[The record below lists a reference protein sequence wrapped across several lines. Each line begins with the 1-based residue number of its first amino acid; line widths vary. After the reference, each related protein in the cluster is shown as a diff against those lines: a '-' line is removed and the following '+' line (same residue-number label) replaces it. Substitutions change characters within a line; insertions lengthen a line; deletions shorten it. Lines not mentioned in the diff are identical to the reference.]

1 MKSTPIQMSVD
12 AVPPTRLTELLVDK
26 SAARLSPLE
35 QQAAALLAK
44 LPTPT
49 PLSPQSIERIGK
61 TIVRPPASSLGWL
74 IGGGTGLAVVVV
86 AATALWPRPSGPPP
100 VRPNVVESDRSAP
113 QIRPVEPTQPVSVPP
128 VPAKTL
134 ATAPPHTA
142 GEPTSPSTHPAR
154 KHVVAAVVKPAVGV
168 AVPSTSLTVPVP
180 SVDPPT
186 EESALA
192 LESRLLGLALREL
205 RQTHD
210 AKQALVRLDEYSA
223 RFPSGL
229 LKVEAQAARVD
240 ALMLLGRRDEALGL
254 LEHTTF
260 TRLPRGGEL
269 TVLRGELR
277 AASGRCR
284 EALSD
289 FAASGDSGSTAE
301 VAERGLYG
309 QGMCRAHLGDLAGAE
324 SDLRAYLA
332 RFPAGRFRA
341 SAQATLRNLTATP

>member
-1 MKSTPIQMSVD
+1 MKSTPIKMGAPV
-12 AVPPTRLTELLVDK
+12 APPTRLTELLFDQ
-26 SAARLSPLE
+26 SAAGRSPLE
-35 QQAAALLAK
+35 QQAAALLSK
-44 LPTPT
+44 LPAPT
-49 PLSPQSIERIGK
+49 PLSPQSIERIGEAIAK
-61 TIVRPPASSLGWL
+61 PPASSLGWL
-74 IGGGTGLAVVVV
+74 IGGGVGLAVVVV
-86 AATALWPRPSGPPP
+86 AATSVWPRLSGPPV
-100 VRPNVVESDRSAP
+100 VRPQMVDIDRSAP
-113 QIRPVEPTQPVSVPP
+113 LSRPVEPTQPVSVPP
-128 VPAKTL
+128 VAETRL
-134 ATAPPHTA
+134 EAAPPQTA
-142 GEPTSPSTHPAR
+142 GEPTTPSAHPAR
-154 KHVVAAVVKPAVGV
+154 KHVVAAVAKSAVVVAVPPRSV
-168 AVPSTSLTVPVP
+168 AVPSVE
-180 SVDPPT
+180 PPT

-192 LESRLLGLALREL
+192 IESRLLGLALREL

-210 AKQALVRLDEYSA
+210 AKQALVRLDEYTA

-240 ALMLLGRRDEALGL
+240 ALMLLGRRDEALAL
-254 LEHTTF
+254 LEHATF

-284 EALSD
+284 EAMSD
-289 FAASGDSGSTAE
+289 FAASGGSGSTAE

-324 SDLRAYLA
+324 TDLRAYLA

>member
-1 MKSTPIQMSVD
+1 MKSTPIQMGAPV
-12 AVPPTRLTELLVDK
+12 APPTRLTELLFDQ
-26 SAARLSPLE
+26 SAAGRSPLE
-35 QQAAALLAK
+35 QQAAALLSK
-44 LPTPT
+44 LPAPT
-49 PLSPQSIERIGK
+49 PLSPQSIERIGEAIAK
-61 TIVRPPASSLGWL
+61 PPASSLGWL
-74 IGGGTGLAVVVV
+74 IGGGVGLAVVVV
-86 AATALWPRPSGPPP
+86 AATSVWPRLSGPPV
-100 VRPNVVESDRSAP
+100 VRPQMVDIDRSAP
-113 QIRPVEPTQPVSVPP
+113 LSRPVEPTQPVSVPP
-128 VPAKTL
+128 VAETRL
-134 ATAPPHTA
+134 EAAPPQAA
-142 GEPTSPSTHPAR
+142 GEPTTPSAHPAR
-154 KHVVAAVVKPAVGV
+154 KHVVAAVAKSAAV
-168 AVPSTSLTVPVP
+168 ATVPPSSVTVP
-180 SVDPPT
+180 SVEQPT

-192 LESRLLGLALREL
+192 IESRLLGLALREL

-210 AKQALVRLDEYSA
+210 AKQALVRLDEYTA

-240 ALMLLGRRDEALGL
+240 ALMLIGRRDEALAL
-254 LEHTTF
+254 LEHATF

-284 EALSD
+284 EAMSD
-289 FAASGDSGSTAE
+289 FAASGGSGSTAE

-324 SDLRAYLA
+324 TDLRAYLA

>member
-61 TIVRPPASSLGWL
+61 AIVKPPASSLGWL
-74 IGGGTGLAVVVV
+74 IGGGVGLAVVVV
-86 AATALWPRPSGPPP
+86 AATALWPQRSGPPP
-100 VRPNVVESDRSAP
+100 VRPMMVESDRSAP

-128 VPAKTL
+128 VSAKTL
-134 ATAPPHTA
+134 ETAPPHTA

-180 SVDPPT
+180 SVEPPT

-192 LESRLLGLALREL
+192 IESRLLGLALREL

-210 AKQALVRLDEYSA
+210 AKQALVRLDEYTA

>member
-12 AVPPTRLTELLVDK
+12 VVPPTRLTELLVDK

-61 TIVRPPASSLGWL
+61 AIVKPPASSLGWL
-74 IGGGTGLAVVVV
+74 IGGGVGLAVVVV
-86 AATALWPRPSGPPP
+86 AATALWPRLSGPPP
-100 VRPNVVESDRSAP
+100 VRPMMVESDRSAP
-113 QIRPVEPTQPVSVPP
+113 LIRPVESTQPVSVPP
-128 VPAKTL
+128 VSAKTL
-134 ATAPPHTA
+134 ETAPPHTA

-154 KHVVAAVVKPAVGV
+154 KHVVAAVVKPVVGV
-168 AVPSTSLTVPVP
+168 AVPPTSLTMPVP

-192 LESRLLGLALREL
+192 IESRLLGLALREL

-210 AKQALVRLDEYSA
+210 AKQALVRLDEYTA

-254 LEHTTF
+254 LEHATF

>member
-1 MKSTPIQMSVD
+1 MKSTPFQMSTD
-12 AVPPTRLTELLVDK
+12 GVPPTRLTDLLVEK
-26 SAARLSPLE
+26 SATVRTPLE
-35 QQAAALLAK
+35 QQAASLLAK
-44 LPTPT
+44 LPSPT
-49 PLSPQSIERIGK
+49 PLSTQSLERIGDAIA
-61 TIVRPPASSLGWL
+61 TPPVSSIGWL
-74 IGGGTGLAVVVV
+74 LGGGVGLAVVVV
-86 AATALWPRPSGPPP
+86 AASALWSRPADSPPASERLTRSERSSSAAFSLEPLATVSAPP
-100 VRPNVVESDRSAP
+100 VATTTTQAGPQPASDE
-113 QIRPVEPTQPVSVPP
+113 PVR
-128 VPAKTL
+128 
-134 ATAPPHTA
+134 
-142 GEPTSPSTHPAR
+142 PSTHPAR
-154 KHVVAAVVKPAVGV
+154 KHVLAAVAKPGA
-168 AVPSTSLTVPVP
+168 AVPPTTAASSSTVELPI
-180 SVDPPT
+180 

-192 LESRLLGLALREL
+192 IESRMLGVALREL

-210 AKQALVRLDEYSA
+210 AKQALVRLDEYTV

-229 LKVEAQAARVD
+229 LKEEAQAARVD
-240 ALMLLGRRDEALGL
+240 ALLLLGRRSEALGL
-254 LEHTTF
+254 LEQTTF

-289 FAASGDSGSTAE
+289 FAASGGTGSTAE

-332 RFPAGRFRA
+332 RFPAGRFQA